1 MTKVSVIVP
10 NYNHKPYLKKRLDA
24 IFGQTFQDFE
34 VILLDDASTDG
45 SPVLLKNYKNHP
57 KVFHLVINENNSKSP
72 FKQWQKGIALAKGEY
87 IWIAESDDYCQLH
100 FLERL
105 LAQMDKHT
113 GICYAQTIDVDE
125 NGKQLLNREEYT
137 AEFSPNI
144 WRSNFR
150 MDGLKFIENY
160 LIKKNVIPNAS
171 AVLFKKELVDNSI
184 FSQPLLKMKMCGDW
198 FFGKTF

>member
-1 MTKVSVIVP
+1 LANAGILSSDFLAWTFKGVLYNFRSYLFLDIQLVRWAKQFYKYSKVDWMTKVSVIVP

-113 GICYAQTIDVDE
+113 GICYAQT
-125 NGKQLLNREEYT
+125 
-137 AEFSPNI
+137 
-144 WRSNFR
+144 
-150 MDGLKFIENY
+150 
-160 LIKKNVIPNAS
+160 
-171 AVLFKKELVDNSI
+171 
-184 FSQPLLKMKMCGDW
+184 
-198 FFGKTF
+198 